1 LPPACFPR
9 ELILFNTTPF
19 LSFAGVIK
27 TQGMKIHE
35 AIEVLLAEESIT
47 NIDEFTERVRVISK
61 TKKKKDALWDEIE
74 SYLLENAI
82 TDVAINLDTDELVYR
97 DKLFEETAFRVNL
110 TEDELLAK
118 KMYIGH
124 RMIPYVHP
132 CVSQEEYRFQDADG
146 NPIPVIREKIPA
158 EAGFIYVSLLPPYAL
173 EDEMV
178 DLQTNTINLLAL
190 DLGTWMQHNPL
201 TKEDQLL
208 ISPVDY
214 FENSFQIEVVSRKEI
229 AAQQLLIQRRDELL
243 TEAIDDV
250 LLGIDEVIP
259 ADVTLFWAFAL
270 GDPKLPKLPGTPL
283 GPFLN
288 KHEDLQ
294 IFFDAG
300 FAHIQ
305 MKDYYEDLF
314 DNAMEDM
321 ATMDPKD
328 MGKAKDLDGIFREL
342 GSSFTPDFV
351 SAKFVLQLH
360 ERQEIATDEVIN
372 ILFKSGVEPF
382 YNKKQEKNFSKAFN
396 QLAESVAE
404 TWTNKRLPLPVVS
417 LLKKTI
423 QFKIEFIGLLREI
436 DLRMTVPEEFDFSML
451 MHLQPVDMM
460 IDQLLSLIVE
470 KGSEIS
476 NKEVKDL
483 VLQLEKAREYFL
495 EARKDILDNM

>member
-1 LPPACFPR
+1 
-9 ELILFNTTPF
+9 
-19 LSFAGVIK
+19 
-27 TQGMKIHE
+27 MKIHE

-47 NIDEFTERVRVISK
+47 KIDEFIERVRAISK
-61 TKKKKDALWDEIE
+61 TKKKKDALWEEIE

-110 TEDELLAK
+110 TEDELVAK

-132 CVSQEEYRFQDADG
+132 GVSQEEYRFQDADG
-146 NPIPVIREKIPA
+146 NPIPITRETIGA
-158 EAGFIYVSLLPPYAL
+158 ETGFIYVSLLPPYAL
-173 EDEMV
+173 EEEMV
-178 DLQTNTINLLAL
+178 DLQNNTISLLAL
-190 DLGTWMQHNPL
+190 DLGAWMQNNPL

-214 FENSFQIEVVSRKEI
+214 FENSFQLEVVSRKEI

-243 TEAIDDV
+243 TDAIDDV

-259 ADVTLFWAFAL
+259 ADITLFWAFAL
-270 GDPKLPKLPGTPL
+270 GDPKLPELPGTPL

-288 KHEDLQ
+288 NHEELQ

-314 DNAMEDM
+314 DSAMEDM

-351 SAKFVLQLH
+351 SAKFLLQLH

-396 QLAESVAE
+396 ELAESVAE
-404 TWTNKRLPLPVVS
+404 TWADKRLPLPVLS

-436 DLRMTVPEEFDFSML
+436 DLRMTAPEEFDFSML

-460 IDQLLSLIVE
+460 LDQLLSLIVE
-470 KGSEIS
+470 RGDEVSTKEI
-476 NKEVKDL
+476 KDL
-483 VLQLEKAREYFL
+483 VIQLEKAREYFT
-495 EARKDILDNM
+495 EARREILDNM

>member
-1 LPPACFPR
+1 
-9 ELILFNTTPF
+9 
-19 LSFAGVIK
+19 
-27 TQGMKIHE
+27 MKIHE
-35 AIEVLLAEESIT
+35 AIEVLLAEESIS
-47 NIDEFTERVRVISK
+47 NIDEFTERVRAISK
-61 TKKKKDALWDEIE
+61 TKKKNDALWEEIE

-82 TDVAINLDTDELVYR
+82 TDVAINMETHELVYR

-110 TEDELLAK
+110 TEEEYAVK
-118 KMYIGH
+118 KMYVGH

-132 CVSQEEYRFQDADG
+132 GISQEEYRFQDVEG
-146 NPIPVIREKIPA
+146 NPIPVVKEKIPA

-173 EDEMV
+173 EDEMI
-178 DLQTNTINLLAL
+178 DLQNNTITLLAL
-190 DLGTWMQHNPL
+190 DLSAWMQDNPL
-201 TKEDQLL
+201 SKEDQLL
-208 ISPVDY
+208 IAPVDY
-214 FENSFQIEVVSRKEI
+214 YENIYQIEAVSRKEI

-243 TEAIDDV
+243 TDAIDEV

-270 GDPKLPKLPGTPL
+270 GDPKLPELPGTPL

-288 KHEDLQ
+288 THEELQ

-314 DNAMEDM
+314 DSAMEDM
-321 ATMDPKD
+321 ATMDPND

-372 ILFKSGVEPF
+372 ILFKPGVEPF

-396 QLAESVAE
+396 GLAESVAE
-404 TWTNKRLPLPVVS
+404 TWANKRLPMPVLS
-417 LLKKTI
+417 LLKKTL
-423 QFKIEFIGLLREI
+423 QFKIEFIGLLRDI
-436 DLRMTVPEEFDFSML
+436 DHRMTAPEAFDFSML

-460 IDQLLSLIVE
+460 LDQLLSLIVE
-470 KGSEIS
+470 KGDGISQPEI
-476 NKEVKDL
+476 KDL
-483 VLQLEKAREYFL
+483 VIQIEKAKEYFV
-495 EARKDILDNM
+495 EARREILDNM